1 MALDG
6 AFLYAVKNELD
17 ILIGAKCDKIF
28 QPSNDE
34 IIVMLRTFSGTKR
47 LLISANA
54 NNARVH
60 ITQQP
65 SDNPKT
71 PPMFCMLLRKRL
83 CGGKLV
89 DIRQS
94 GLDRILF
101 FDFECINELGD
112 IEILTL
118 AAEIMG
124 RHSNIVLVDSGS
136 KVIDSIKRIGTDKSR
151 VRLVLPN
158 ITYTTL
164 PDDGKISFVE
174 SDADAVI
181 SRIAECRSSC
191 LSKSIIAAL
200 QGVSPIL
207 AREWSYAASSSDKPF
222 CDLSD
227 SEINRLKTAIS
238 QTRNALVEKKCDF
251 TIVYDQS
258 GNLKDFSF
266 IKIYQYGTLMQT
278 QTHSCA
284 CQTLEHFY
292 SERDASL
299 RLRQRADDLFKLL
312 SSAQERL
319 LRKIALQKEELLE
332 CSRKDYFKLCGD
344 LISANLY
351 KLSKGDTI
359 LVTENFYDE
368 NMAVVEIPLD
378 STLTPSQ
385 NAQKYYNEYRKK
397 STAQIKLTQQIE
409 LASDELAY
417 IESVSD
423 SLTRAQTEDDVM
435 LLRQELIS
443 SGYLKARKAKGIKP
457 REMPPYCFHSS
468 DGFEIL
474 VGRNNVQNDKLTFKI
489 AQKSDVW
496 LHTKDIPGSH
506 VIIITN
512 GFEASETAILEAA
525 VIAARHSKA
534 NGSNQVPVDW
544 CLVKYV
550 KKPNG
555 AKPGKVIFTHNKTVF
570 VDSLEKIGD
579 EDI

>member
-6 AFLYAVKNELD
+6 AFLYAVKNELE
-17 ILIGAKCDKIF
+17 ILIGSKCDKVF
-28 QPSNDE
+28 QPSRDE

-54 NNARVH
+54 NSARVH

-89 DIRQS
+89 NIRQS

-112 IEILTL
+112 VEILTL

-124 RHSNIVLVDSGS
+124 RHSNIVLIDSQN
-136 KVIDSIKRIGTDKSR
+136 KVIDSIKRVGTDKSR

-158 ITYTTL
+158 ITYSLL
-164 PDDGKISFVE
+164 PDDGKISFIDNDIDDIIMHIE
-174 SDADAVI
+174 KYKST
-181 SRIAECRSSC
+181 C
-191 LSKSIIAAL
+191 LSKSIISAL

-207 AREWSYAASSSDKPF
+207 AREWAWYACGSDKPF
-222 CDLSD
+222 DELSD
-227 SEINRLKTAIS
+227 FETNRLKSAIS
-238 QTRNALVEKKCDF
+238 DAKNALVEKKCNF
-251 TIVYDQS
+251 TVVCDQN

-266 IKIYQYGTLMQT
+266 IKIYQYGSLMT
-278 QTHSCA
+278 AESRDCA
-284 CQTLEHFY
+284 CSTLECFY
-292 SERDASL
+292 SERDAQY

-312 SSAQERL
+312 TLTQERL
-319 LRKIALQKEELLE
+319 LRKIALQKEELIE
-332 CSRKDYFKLCGD
+332 CDKKDYFKLCGD

-351 KLSKGDTI
+351 KLRKGDTV
-359 LVTENFYDE
+359 LFAENFYDE
-368 NMAVVEIPLD
+368 NLATVEISLD

-385 NAQKYYNEYRKK
+385 NAQRYYNEYRKK
-397 STAQIKLTQQIE
+397 STAKTKLARQIE
-409 LASDELAY
+409 LGSDELSY
-417 IESVSD
+417 IESVLD
-423 SLTRAQTEDDVM
+423 SLTRARTEDEVM
-435 LLRQELIS
+435 LLRDELTA
-443 SGYLKARKAKGIKP
+443 SGYLRARRAKGIKP
-457 REMPPYCFHSS
+457 REMPPHRYSS
-468 DGFEIL
+468 TDGFEIL

-489 AQKSDVW
+489 AQKHDIW
-496 LHTKDIPGSH
+496 LHTKDIPSSH
-506 VIIITN
+506 VIIVTN
-512 GFEASETAILEAA
+512 GAQVSEQAVFEAA
-525 VIAARHSKA
+525 VIAAKHSKA

-550 KKPNG
+550 KKPGG